1 MIPIL
6 NHAAWAMYD
15 PKGNIVFATIADTKE
30 ACKLAVDG
38 KFWPEKAVD
47 KERQGYKYSMIA
59 IDIEAI

>member
-15 PKGNIVFATIADTKE
+15 PKGKIVYATIADTKE
-30 ACKLAVDG
+30 ECKAAADH
-38 KFWPEKAVD
+38 KFWPEKAVN
-47 KERQGYKYSMIA
+47 KIEQGYKYSMIA